1 MVNEI
6 YLDGGRKKARPVTTR
21 EAYIARRNTPENAK
35 NFYDARAGNEK
46 AKARQVQYNYGD
58 LLPDGVLKGCCHPSS
73 TFPHDIDCNN
83 AEEQARIKDILIAK
97 KDEIGLLE
105 LSGSARYGLHAVCR
119 RERGRTILES
129 QVKVALLTKTEM
141 DTSAHDQQRVLYTG
155 PATAD
160 NLFYL
165 DDAIFDEPLSI
176 EESAAEFERLKER
189 EARGEEDVP
198 AGAKKA
204 NKHYRPWEETNTEQ
218 VLTNTDLTDKTDK
231 KFSNSQ
237 ILDEKKNPSDP
248 KDPCSNK
255 KEAPRSF
262 PNEYHGIPFATILK
276 KYWEVNNGGYEPTEG
291 DRDTLT
297 FQLASDLRHIC
308 GKSFEWLDQVIPC
321 YDGFPLEE
329 KRQKIKNA
337 LASKYEGMPTRLK
350 QVLDALTI
358 DHSPFTIDH
367 LAAQGE
373 VEDECSMF
381 NGQCSMKNPP
391 EMPEKVPR
399 LIGLLTSRT
408 PQMYRPAVAHAVFP
422 ALGTHLKEVRF
433 LYTDNVEHEATLMN
447 ILMAGTGAGKGCIDK
462 PIKHIMADI
471 RRRDAENE
479 KREREWKKDCQ
490 KKGANK
496 DKLVRPEGLVIQI
509 IDPDMTKPALV
520 TRMDES
526 EGHFVYVKLNEL
538 DLFDQLK
545 GTTGKQHFQLMC
557 LAFDPDSEYGQTRIG
572 TQSVTARPRC
582 RFNWNACTTVQKG
595 QRYFRNVLTDGPIS
609 RINFCTIPESEIGI
623 EQPVYG
629 QYDAAFD
636 EALKPYIDNLCA
648 ARGFVDCP
656 QATKLA
662 KKLQQECA
670 EFARLSQDEVY
681 WNLSFRACVIAWLK
695 ACVLYVA
702 NGCKWEKSI
711 EDFVRWSLNYD
722 LWCKMQFFGDAIRQA
737 NNGDERIGRRG
748 PHNLLLDLPD
758 VFSLEDARRVRR
770 QQGLPDKGLRSM
782 ISNWKSRGYI
792 NQISEISFEKLR
804 FKSGE

>member
-165 DDAIFDEPLSI
+165 DDAIFDEPLTL

-204 NKHYRPWEETNTEQ
+204 NKHYRPWEER
-218 VLTNTDLTDKTDK
+218 LTP
-231 KFSNSQ
+231 
-237 ILDEKKNPSDP
+237 NPSLGREGSETPSSSPCVGGEHKPITPP
-248 KDPCSNK
+248 KQG
-255 KEAPRSF
+255 ETERVY
-262 PNEYHGIPFATILK
+262 PNDYHGIPFADIIA

-337 LASKYEGMPTRLK
+337 LASKYEGMPQRLR
-350 QVLDALTI
+350 DT
-358 DHSPFTIDH
+358 
-367 LAAQGE
+367 LAALDGRSQMSDGGRQT
-373 VEDECSMF
+373 ST
-381 NGQCSMKNPP
+381 PP
-391 EMPEKVPR
+391 EMPERVPR
-399 LIGLLTSRT
+399 LIALLTSKT

-656 QATKLA
+656 QATRLA

-722 LWCKMQFFGDAIRQA
+722 LWCKMQFFGDAIRKA
-737 NNGDERIGRRG
+737 NNVDETSGRRG

-758 VFSLEDARRVRR
+758 VFSFEDARRVRR
-770 QQGLPDKGLRSM
+770 QQGLPDKGLRPM